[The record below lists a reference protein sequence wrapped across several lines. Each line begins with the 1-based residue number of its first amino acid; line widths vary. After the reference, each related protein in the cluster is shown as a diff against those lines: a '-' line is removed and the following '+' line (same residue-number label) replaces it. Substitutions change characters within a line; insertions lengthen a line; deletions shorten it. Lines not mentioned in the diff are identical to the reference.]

1 MAETLAR
8 NSVTRNIVYKTLG
21 TVVEK
26 ALKFAI
32 VPLIT
37 HTLGPRVWGQYSYA
51 VTVTALAVQMTD
63 LGLGLFMAREIAR
76 HDAPPAKLI
85 GQILTLKGILA
96 IGYLVVIA
104 GLTWWHFAD
113 PLAGKGALPRPH
125 AGALAFTIGLVGLAG
140 LATSAVEAIWQVFR
154 GVQRLE
160 LEARSSGMFAGMQL
174 IAVFAAVTLAAR
186 LWPNGSDLSLTMVTI
201 GCGLSIAGIA
211 GAAHALWLMQKVV
224 TPEYGWSRDAMGRFV
239 GEALPLGVA
248 IVASLVYFKVDVVM
262 LRAMRGDE
270 EVGWYSTAY
279 KALEY
284 ASIVPA
290 ILMAATFPALSQTV
304 VNDPV
309 RAWQMHKRTLLALIA
324 AGCIGT
330 AALALFSKQ
339 IIYIQ
344 VLGAPGFEPSIAMER
359 MLAPSVLLTLVNYLE
374 THMLVA
380 LGLVGEQMAFT
391 LVLVVVNVGANWYL
405 VPRYGGI
412 GAAVATAFTELVL
425 LGFCGPLVW
434 REMHRRMRA
443 RPA

>member
-1 MAETLAR
+1 MADYLAR

-26 ALKFAI
+26 GLKLLI
-32 VPLIT
+32 VPLIAR
-37 HTLGPRVWGQYSYA
+37 TLGARVYGQYSYA
-51 VTVTALAVQMTD
+51 VTLAALAVQMTD

-85 GQILTLKGILA
+85 GQILTLKGTLA
-96 IGYLVVIA
+96 LGYLVVMA

-113 PLAGKGALPRPH
+113 PLAGRGALPRPH
-125 AGALAFTIGLVGLAG
+125 AGALAFTIALVGIAG

-160 LEARSSGMFAGMQL
+160 LEARSSGLFAGLQL
-174 IAVFAAVTLAAR
+174 IAVFLAVTFAAN
-186 LWPNGSDLSLTMVTI
+186 LWPNGSDLSLTMVAI
-201 GCGLSIAGIA
+201 GGSMALAGIA
-211 GAAHALWLMQKVV
+211 GAAHALWLMKKVV

-239 GEALPLGVA
+239 GEVLPLGVA
-248 IVASLVYFKVDVVM
+248 IVASLVYFKIDVLM
-262 LRAMRGDE
+262 LRALRGDE
-270 EVGWYSTAY
+270 ETGWYSVAY
-279 KALEY
+279 KQLEY

-304 VNDPV
+304 VNDPAK
-309 RAWQMHKRTLLALIA
+309 AWQLHKRTLLALFGV
-324 AGCIGT
+324 GCIG
-330 AALALFSKQ
+330 AAILA
-339 IIYIQ
+339 
-344 VLGAPGFEPSIAMER
+344 GAPGFVIHLLYGDGYEPSIDMLR
-359 MLAPSVLLTLVNYLE
+359 VLAPSVILTLVNYLE

-391 LVLVVVNVGANWYL
+391 LVLVLVNVGANWYL

-412 GAAVATAFTELVL
+412 GAAIATALTELVL

-434 REMHRRMRA
+434 REMHRRLRA
-443 RPA
+443 RAA